1 MPQSRAQ
8 NLTSA
13 STDIGL
19 FQKSE
24 TNMEP
29 SKVSLLD
36 SSNNKLQLCIKAL
49 DRPLDNCD
57 EHLLQY
63 LSVHYR
69 KYIANQSV

>member
-1 MPQSRAQ
+1 MPQPRAQ

-19 FQKSE
+19 LKKSE

-49 DRPLDNCD
+49 DRPLDNRD
-57 EHLLQY
+57 EHLIQY
-63 LSVHYR
+63 SSVHYR